1 LKQFSFGGLDP
12 AFEVFK
18 ELQKT
23 GRENDISPKND
34 RKPPIINPNNN
45 INVKM
50 GDLTSRYKNL
60 IKNLE

>member
-1 LKQFSFGGLDP
+1 LDP